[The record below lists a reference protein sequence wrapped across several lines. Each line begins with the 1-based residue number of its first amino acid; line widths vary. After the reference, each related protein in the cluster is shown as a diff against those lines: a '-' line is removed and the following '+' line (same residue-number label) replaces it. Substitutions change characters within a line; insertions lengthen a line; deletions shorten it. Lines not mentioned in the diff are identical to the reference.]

1 MSVQS
6 EIDRII
12 TAVGNAYSKV
22 SEKGGTVP
30 ASQTVANLATAIDS
44 IPSSGAKE
52 TWVIKNDASGVF
64 ATTQISFTSN
74 GQKFTSI
81 GAAYDAGS
89 FVILRYDNGEVAGYD
104 TAGGDVVY
112 EFYNDAYRKL
122 TFDTPPTGDLLTW
135 LQSNGIRQPDDT
147 AVQDTKALTITSNG
161 TVSVTP
167 DAPYD
172 GLNSVD
178 VTVDVASGGSSGEPL
193 DPVEV
198 YNNTRPSDWLSM
210 PTPADNE
217 MYLLFH
223 IPDGFSSLLAF
234 TVTCTG
240 NYTVALGSVSDG
252 AFVQMSS
259 TTVAS
264 GSKYE
269 TELFADDYGNLT
281 SDGMKQVMVKVSG
294 TDILTWAPSTHSKKT
309 SPSNFA
315 GWNIVE
321 ISCNLP
327 SGTSVACGSSTENT
341 SLKKLRYFAWYGKNA
356 VTDMNSMFGSCYSLT
371 AIPQMDTSAV
381 TNMNYMFNACYSL
394 TAIPQMDT
402 SAVTNMNYMFN
413 NCYSLTAIPQIDTS
427 AVTNMK
433 RIFNNCRSL
442 TAIPQIDT
450 SAVTDMNG
458 MFGNCYSLTAIP
470 QIDTSAVT
478 SMNNMFYNCYSLTA
492 IHQMDTSAVTDMY
505 NMFSYCYSLT
515 AVPQMDTSAVTNM
528 NYMFNACYSLTSIA
542 LDNTVTGWAGYAIS
556 LSDCSLG
563 HAAIVSFFN
572 SLPTITSAKA
582 ITLTGNPGV
591 SELTDAEKAIATG
604 KGWTLT
610 L

>member
-1 MSVQS
+1 MATYKVVDADQLNADMSSVADS
-6 EIDRII
+6 IR
-12 TAVGNAYSKV
+12 T
-22 SEKGGTVP
+22 KGGTTE
-30 ASQTVANLATAIDS
+30 ALAWPDGYKTAIEA
-44 IPSSGAKE
+44 IQ
-52 TWVIKNDASGVF
+52 T
-64 ATTQISFTSN
+64 
-74 GQKFTSI
+74 
-81 GAAYDAGS
+81 
-89 FVILRYDNGEVAGYD
+89 
-104 TAGGDVVY
+104 GG
-112 EFYNDAYRKL
+112 
-122 TFDTPPTGDLLTW
+122 G
-135 LQSNGIRQPDDT
+135 G
-147 AVQDTKALTITSNG
+147 G
-161 TVSVTP
+161 
-167 DAPYD
+167 
-172 GLNSVD
+172 G
-178 VTVDVASGGSSGEPL
+178 GGSSGDPT

-264 GSKYE
+264 GSKYK

-281 SDGMKQVMVKVSG
+281 SDGHKQVMVKVSG

-321 ISCNLP
+321 IACRIP
-327 SGTSVACGSSTENT
+327 SGTSVACGSSTGNMA
-341 SLKKLRYFAWYGKNA
+341 LKKLRYFSWYGKNA
-356 VTDMNSMFGSCYSLT
+356 VTDMNYMFKNCYSLTAIPQMDTSAVTRMANMFQSCYSLT

-381 TNMNYMFNACYSL
+381 TNMNYMFNSCYSL

-402 SAVTNMNYMFN
+402 SAVTNMSNMFGS
-413 NCYSLTAIPQIDTS
+413 CYSLTAIPQ
-427 AVTNMK
+427 M
-433 RIFNNCRSL
+433 
-442 TAIPQIDT
+442 
-450 SAVTDMNG
+450 
-458 MFGNCYSLTAIP
+458 
-470 QIDTSAVT
+470 DTSAVT
-478 SMNNMFYNCYSLTA
+478 SMNNMFTNCYSLTA
-492 IHQMDTSAVTDMY
+492 IT
-505 NMFSYCYSLT
+505 
-515 AVPQMDTSAVTNM
+515 
-528 NYMFNACYSLTSIA
+528 
-542 LDNTVTGWAGYAIS
+542 LDNTVTGWAGYVIY
-556 LSDCSLG
+556 LRDCSLS

-591 SELTDAEKAIATG
+591 SELTAAEKAIATG

>member
-44 IPSSGAKE
+44 IP
-52 TWVIKNDASGVF
+52 
-64 ATTQISFTSN
+64 
-74 GQKFTSI
+74 
-81 GAAYDAGS
+81 
-89 FVILRYDNGEVAGYD
+89 
-104 TAGGDVVY
+104 AGG
-112 EFYNDAYRKL
+112 
-122 TFDTPPTGDLLTW
+122 
-135 LQSNGIRQPDDT
+135 
-147 AVQDTKALTITSNG
+147 
-161 TVSVTP
+161 
-167 DAPYD
+167 
-172 GLNSVD
+172 
-178 VTVDVASGGSSGEPL
+178 GGGGGGGSGEPL

-198 YNNTRPSDWLSM
+198 YNTTRPSDWLSM

-217 MYLLFH
+217 LYLLFH

-252 AFVQMSS
+252 AFVQMRS

-269 TELFADDYGNLT
+269 TELFANGYGNLT
-281 SDGMKQVMVKVSG
+281 SDGHKQVMVKVSG
-294 TDILTWAPSTHSKKT
+294 TDILTWAPSKHSKKT

-327 SGTSVACGSSTENT
+327 SGTSVACGSSSGNI

-356 VTDMNSMFGSCYSLT
+356 VTNMSSMFINCYSLTAIPQMDTSAVTDMSSMFDFCYSLT

-381 TNMNYMFNACYSL
+381 TNMLQMFSNCYSLTAIPQMDTSAATNMANMFYSCSSL

-402 SAVTNMNYMFN
+402 SAVTNMSSMFRVCNSLTAVPQMDTSAVTDMSSMFN
-413 NCYSLTAIPQIDTS
+413 SCYSLTAIPQIDTS
-427 AVTNMK
+427 AVT
-433 RIFNNCRSL
+433 
-442 TAIPQIDT
+442 
-450 SAVTDMNG
+450 DMSS
-458 MFGNCYSLTAIP
+458 MFYSCYSLTAI
-470 QIDTSAVT
+470 A
-478 SMNNMFYNCYSLTA
+478 
-492 IHQMDTSAVTDMY
+492 
-505 NMFSYCYSLT
+505 
-515 AVPQMDTSAVTNM
+515 
-528 NYMFNACYSLTSIA
+528 FNGS
-542 LDNTVTGWAGYAIS
+542 VTGWAGYAIS
-556 LSDCSLG
+556 LSDCSLS
-563 HAAIVSFFN
+563 HAAIVAFFN

-591 SELTDAEKAIATG
+591 SELTAAEKAIATG